1 MSIQYAALLA
11 LGIAFGALLHSW
23 RMPAGEASA
32 TAVAN
37 DETHDEHGSEGTGI
51 VQIPVEAQKAGGI
64 ETEQAVTRAI
74 ESSIQVT
81 GIVSADQGRVARIRP
96 LARGLIET
104 VFVQQGDRVQKGDP
118 LVSYDNIELGLAIG
132 EFLSANADLR
142 SRHATLEAQE
152 TILSRSRQ
160 MLEVGAIARTEHEIR
175 TARYNDARAQV
186 NAEQA
191 RVAQFEEQ
199 LHRFGLTEEDIERLH
214 EEEDTGFHRT
224 ASITT
229 LRAPSQ
235 GLVTSIE
242 VRSGETVD
250 GSSPLLTLTD
260 ISRVWVLAD
269 IFEHD
274 LGSIPLGNSVSVR
287 VPAYPETIFR
297 GRITYISDVLELET
311 RAARVRCVVENPG
324 ALLKLGMFATVEIRG
339 GRSVES
345 LAVPASAIQNVNGHP
360 VVFIKR
366 SDSTFELSEVETGV
380 EADGWMEIRDGL
392 SAGDT
397 VITGG
402 SFYAKTATLREL
414 IGHSH

>member
-1 MSIQYAALLA
+1 
-11 LGIAFGALLHSW
+11 
-23 RMPAGEASA
+23 MPAREGPATEVSNEA
-32 TAVAN
+32 
-37 DETHDEHGSEGTGI
+37 THDEYETEATGI

-64 ETEQAVTRAI
+64 ETEQAVVRAI

-81 GIVSADQGRVARIRP
+81 GVVSADRARVARVRP

-104 VFVQQGDRVQKGDP
+104 VFVQQGERAEQGDP

-142 SRHATLEAQE
+142 SRHARLKAQE

-175 TARYNDARAQV
+175 NARYNDAQAQV

-229 LRAPSQ
+229 LRAPSP
-235 GLVTSIE
+235 GIVTAIE
-242 VRSGETVD
+242 VRPGETVD
-250 GSSPLLTLTD
+250 GSSGLLTLTD

-287 VPAYPETIFR
+287 VPAYPEATFR

-311 RAARVRCVVENPG
+311 RAAQVRCVVENPG
-324 ALLKLGMFATVEIRG
+324 SLLKLGMFATIEIRG
-339 GRSVES
+339 GSSVES
-345 LAVPASAIQNVNGHP
+345 LAVPASAIQGVNGRP
-360 VVFIKR
+360 VVFVKR

-397 VITGG
+397 VITSG

>member
-1 MSIQYAALLA
+1 
-11 LGIAFGALLHSW
+11 
-23 RMPAGEASA
+23 MPAREAPA
-32 TAVAN
+32 AAAPN
-37 DETHDEHGSEGTGI
+37 DAAHDEHETEGTGI

-64 ETEQAVTRAI
+64 ETEQAVVRAI

-81 GIVSADQGRVARIRP
+81 GVVSADQARVARVRP
-96 LARGLIET
+96 LARGLVET
-104 VFVQQGDRVQKGDP
+104 VFVQQGDRVEQGDP

-142 SRHATLEAQE
+142 SRRATLEAQE

-175 TARYNDARAQV
+175 TARYNDAQAQV

-199 LHRFGLTEEDIERLH
+199 LHRFGLTEEDIKRLH

-229 LRAPSQ
+229 LRAPSP
-235 GLVTSIE
+235 GIVTAIE
-242 VRSGETVD
+242 VRPGETVD
-250 GSSPLLTLTD
+250 GSSALLTLTD
-260 ISRVWVLAD
+260 ILRVWVLAD

-287 VPAYPETIFR
+287 VPAYPQATFR

-324 ALLKLGMFATVEIRG
+324 SLLKLGMFATVEIRG

-345 LAVPASAIQNVNGHP
+345 LAVPASAIQGVNGRP
-360 VVFIKR
+360 VVFVQR

-380 EADGWMEIRDGL
+380 EADGWMEIRTGL
-392 SAGDT
+392 SAGDS
-397 VITGG
+397 VITSG

-414 IGHSH
+414 IGHGH